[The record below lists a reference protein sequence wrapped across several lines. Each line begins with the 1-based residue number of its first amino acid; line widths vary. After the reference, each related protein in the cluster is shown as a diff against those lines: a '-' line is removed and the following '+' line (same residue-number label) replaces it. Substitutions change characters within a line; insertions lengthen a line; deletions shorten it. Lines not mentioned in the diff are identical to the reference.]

1 MSSQLKATP
10 IKLTDE
16 ERAELEGL
24 ARSTRTEH
32 RTRLKAQIVLMAA
45 EGAATRAIG
54 RALGC
59 TTGTASKWRVRYAEL
74 RLAGFSEVGERGAA
88 PKYDEE
94 TDQRILALLNRKPPE
109 GYANWTGPLVAKAL
123 GDVNVQYVWR
133 FLRTHKI
140 DLSGR
145 KSWCVSNDPEFA
157 AKAAEIVGLYMAP
170 PENAIVLAVDE
181 KPSIQALERSQGYL
195 KLPNGRALMGQ
206 SHDYKRHGT
215 TTLFAALDLESG
227 KVVGK
232 HYKRRRRVE
241 FLDFM
246 NKVVAAYPDKEIHV
260 VLDNLS
266 THKPRRDMWLKRHKN
281 VHFHFTPTHASWLNQ
296 VEIWFSILSGKSL
309 NGASFQSV
317 PELIAHIEAFI
328 ASYNETARP
337 FVWTK
342 SEVHQKR
349 LKPCF
354 AEPGFAISEA
364 PFPVRYGAKGSSDFA
379 LAVAR
384 PSAR

>member
-1 MSSQLKATP
+1 MSSLSEATR
-10 IKLTDE
+10 IILTAE
-16 ERAELEGL
+16 ERVELESL
-24 ARSTRTEH
+24 ARSTKTEH

-45 EGAATRAIG
+45 DGSATRAIG

-59 TTGTASKWRVRYAEL
+59 TTGTASKWRVRYAKD
-74 RLAGFSEVGERGAA
+74 RLAGFSEVGKRGAE
-88 PKYDEE
+88 PKYGEA
-94 TDQRILALLNRKPPE
+94 TDRRILALLDAPPPE
-109 GYANWTGPLVAKAL
+109 GYANWTGPLIAEAL
-123 GDVNVQYVWR
+123 GDVHVQYVWR
-133 FLRTHKI
+133 FLRAQKI

-145 KSWCVSNDPEFA
+145 KSWCVSNDPEFT

-181 KPSIQALERSQGYL
+181 KPSIQALERAQGYL
-195 KLPNGRALMGQ
+195 KLPNGRAMTGQ

-215 TTLFAALDLESG
+215 TTLFAALDLASG
-227 KVVGK
+227 KVVGR
-232 HYKRRRRVE
+232 HYKRRRRIE

-266 THKPRRDMWLKRHKN
+266 THKPKRDMWLKRHKN

-296 VEIWFSILSGKSL
+296 VEIWFSILGGKSL
-309 NGASFQSV
+309 NGASFRSV
-317 PELIAHIEAFI
+317 PELVDHIEAFI
-328 ASYNETARP
+328 ESYNETARP

-354 AEPGFAISEA
+354 A
-364 PFPVRYGAKGSSDFA
+364 DQ
-379 LAVAR
+379 
-384 PSAR
+384 

>member
-1 MSSQLKATP
+1 MSSYLTATP
-10 IKLTDE
+10 ITLTEE

-24 ARSTRTEH
+24 ARSSKTEH
-32 RTRLKAQIVLMAA
+32 RTRLKAQVVLMAA
-45 EGAATRAIG
+45 DGAATRSIG

-59 TTGTASKWRVRYAEL
+59 TTGTASKWRVRYAKD
-74 RLAGFSEVGERGAA
+74 RLAGFSEVGARGAKPA
-88 PKYDEE
+88 YDEK
-94 TDQRILALLNRKPPE
+94 TGQRILALLDRKPPE
-109 GYANWTGPLVAKAL
+109 GYANWTGLLLARAL
-123 GDVNVQYVWR
+123 GDVHVQYVWR
-133 FLRTHKI
+133 FLRAHKI
-140 DLSGR
+140 DLSG
-145 KSWCVSNDPEFA
+145 CVSNDPEFA

-181 KPSIQALERSQGYL
+181 KPSIQALERSQGDL
-195 KLPNGRALMGQ
+195 KLPNGRAMTGQ

-215 TTLFAALDLESG
+215 TTLFAALDLASG
-227 KVVGK
+227 KVVGR

-246 NKVVAAYPDKEIHV
+246 NKAVAAYPDKEIHV

-266 THKPRRDMWLKRHKN
+266 THKPKRDMWLKRHKN

-309 NGASFQSV
+309 DGASFQSV
-317 PELIAHIEAFI
+317 PQLIAHIEAFVDD
-328 ASYNETARP
+328 YNETARP

-342 SEVHQKR
+342 SQVLQKR

-354 AEPGFAISEA
+354 A
-364 PFPVRYGAKGSSDFA
+364 DQ
-379 LAVAR
+379 
-384 PSAR
+384 